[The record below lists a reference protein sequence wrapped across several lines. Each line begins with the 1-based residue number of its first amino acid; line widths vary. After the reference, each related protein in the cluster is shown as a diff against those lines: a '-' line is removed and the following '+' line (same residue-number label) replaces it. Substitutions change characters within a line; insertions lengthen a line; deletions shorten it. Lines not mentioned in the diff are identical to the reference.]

1 MKKNLLGILAVLM
14 VIALALTGCGQQG
27 EQNAGATGSESRNE
41 AISNE
46 NNPAGEVTTEP
57 EVNIGEKPNGSDA
70 MALMAWYYKRDK
82 SYIETVEKDTDAVY
96 LYYWCYYARI
106 GLLVCQRCNLAQE
119 KPRTEFYGDTP

>member
-1 MKKNLLGILAVLM
+1 M

-57 EVNIGEKPNGSDA
+57 EVNIGES
-70 MALMAWYYKRDK
+70 
-82 SYIETVEKDTDAVY
+82 
-96 LYYWCYYARI
+96 
-106 GLLVCQRCNLAQE
+106 GLFICLSTFRLIPSNDEMENFFKVL
-119 KPRTEFYGDTP
+119 